1 LDIKL
6 VIGGKNMGKLNT
18 FSYLFLFLAVITQI
32 SDFIF
37 SSSVFY
43 YNHYL
48 NFTLLIVIVSPIIG
62 IILGSFGKRGN
73 YKLIAIVLNVGFFI
87 SFSLLALLNLWII
100 TFGK

>member
-1 LDIKL
+1 
-6 VIGGKNMGKLNT
+6 MGKLNT

-48 NFTLLIVIVSPIIG
+48 NFTLLIVIVSPITG
-62 IILGSFGKRGN
+62 IILSSFGKKGN
-73 YKLIAIVLNVGFFI
+73 YRLIAILLNVGFFV
-87 SFSLLALLNLWII
+87 SFSLLALLNFWIL
-100 TFGK
+100 TFGKENFIHIE